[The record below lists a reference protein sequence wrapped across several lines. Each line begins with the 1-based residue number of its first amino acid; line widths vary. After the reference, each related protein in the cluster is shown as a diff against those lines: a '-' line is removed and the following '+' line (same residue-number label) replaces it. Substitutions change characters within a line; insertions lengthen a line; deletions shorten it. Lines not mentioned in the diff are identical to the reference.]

1 MLLIF
6 QKVLNQV
13 WTYWLSPIW
22 NNWAVCGYDS
32 AAIKSLSN
40 IHSPCR
46 MLCAW
51 LKGKHMGRARNKM
64 GILKLGMCLQG
75 LLPPDGVEADPGCCR
90 QGVCTQLLFPH
101 TCKTQELPWIKA
113 ISGDSNKAFPAVHSW
128 TAEGHGNYRHTA
140 QNVVKNSGRGY
151 QARTGQL
158 PMQNCLKDSFLSH
171 FFHAMPLPFLSA
183 LGPAVIPP
191 A

>member
-40 IHSPCR
+40 IHSPRR

-101 TCKTQELPWIKA
+101 TCKSQELPWIKA

-140 QNVVKNSGRGY
+140 QNMSWKILVEDIRLV
-151 QARTGQL
+151 L
-158 PMQNCLKDSFLSH
+158 VNCQCRIAWKVRSSPIFSMLCHYLF
-171 FFHAMPLPFLSA
+171 PLPQVLQ
-183 LGPAVIPP
+183 
-191 A
+191 